1 MNDEMSLS
9 QVPNISHSVLNTSVL
24 SNIMNN
30 HVLPSIYN
38 LIAYTIDDHDNN
50 NVNNPTNEPNEA
62 ADNPMTGNAETRN
75 INAVNK
81 NNVSSPTNILTIK
94 DCASSS
100 TTTLI
105 SSTTMLTS
113 RNNNIM
119 MIPPLSSIC

>member
-81 NNVSSPTNILTIK
+81 NNVSSPTNILNIK

-113 RNNNIM
+113 RNDNIM
-119 MIPPLSSIC
+119 KIPPLSSIC